1 MYIMRHFYLF
11 IACAE
16 SSLLHG
22 LSLAV
27 AAGGYSLLG
36 VHGLLTAVP
45 SLVAEHGLEGLQAS
59 VVVALRLWSEVS

>member
-1 MYIMRHFYLF
+1 MYIMRYFYLF

-36 VHGLLTAVP
+36 VHGLLTVVP
-45 SLVAEHGLEGLQAS
+45 FLVVEHGL
-59 VVVALRLWSEVS
+59 